1 MLERAKDTGELRLGY
16 RADAQPF
23 SFTNAEGRA
32 AGYSVELCR
41 AVGREVAAELSLPDL
56 QDGGGA
62 PHARPIASMR
72 SRPARPTS
80 CARPPR

>member
-1 MLERAKDTGELRLGY
+1 MLERAEDTGELRLGY

-41 AVGREVAAELSLPDL
+41 AVAARSGRAEPADLSWSRCSSRP
-56 QDGGGA
+56 
-62 PHARPIASMR
+62 PIASMR